1 MARRSSARLR
11 AKVSSTPQ
19 GKRVSKSGQDES
31 LHTPRRASKLTTLT
45 ESDEMPGAFPQSTS
59 PVETSPSR
67 LAEHIAQAITGEHAT
82 PKHATPIKP
91 SMEEMHPQKYQMT
104 TAKPLDEARWLGFSN
119 MVPQTEPAKGSNKIV
134 AQQGTPT
141 KMQKAKAA
149 FEHPPDFKFTF
160 NRPSLDLSPEA
171 RKLMAE
177 KRDEAAKIR
186 GQMKASQESG
196 TTARDLLAR
205 KMATP
210 KAKIGRFSDVHMN
223 QFKKMDSI
231 ADHPSAFRA
240 DAVRSNPAHDDKT
253 PKKTSSYPNLA
264 VPKSLKRTQSKA
276 DLTQSSTA
284 LPRPTSKPD
293 LHQPPATE
301 APAKRVKRELEDD
314 TATSRPRSAGSDE
327 PAPAAATPKPSTSLR
342 HPHTNTHLKGLG
354 TPTAAS
360 LARAASVKS
369 IKRTMIPAL
378 ARSPSKPDMS
388 SLSQHQH
395 QPKPSTPLL
404 ARSPSKLAP
413 PATVFESKINST
425 ALEPQSP
432 LLSRSAVKPPPRT
445 HASTLEHDDA
455 DQEPSVRF
463 LARSP
468 SKMSMTEKIEGEDQP
483 NKTKLL
489 LRSPS
494 KIAIPEASDNST
506 QTPAKSTG
514 TNLMSRF
521 NLLRK
526 SPVKSILRT
535 PQRLYSN
542 DPLKLASGT
551 HFATPEKDNDMAA
564 RPFLAAPPKTAP
576 VRKHVDFT
584 ASTKGIPGLEDRPQ
598 TPSKESINHSQPTK
612 DVQASV
618 VEPSLPH
625 FSYPSLPPHDT
636 DVKKSHRR
644 MTMALPSDF
653 TFRAGGEIVFGP
665 SPNRTAA
672 SSNIKASIRH
682 VSAEPE
688 LASASSKK
696 RKLSGLDDQH
706 TGTSRNQELSDKEN
720 SHLESEAE
728 HRPAKKAK
736 TSAPDVRTTQPS
748 KTPQPAKTPRRFTT
762 LGVKPK
768 STQKPTPKRPG
779 LLSQARLNAL
789 ATPKRR

>member
-1 MARRSSARLR
+1 MSNF
-11 AKVSSTPQ
+11 
-19 GKRVSKSGQDES
+19 GQDER
-31 LHTPRRASKLTTLT
+31 LHTPRTAPNKLMTLA

-59 PVETSPSR
+59 PVATSPSR

-119 MVPQTEPAKGSNKIV
+119 MVPQTEPAKGSNKIA

-149 FEHPPDFKFTF
+149 FEHPPDFQFTF

-171 RKLMAE
+171 RMLMAE
-177 KRDEAAKIR
+177 KREEAAKIR
-186 GQMKASQESG
+186 GQMKASQEMS

-210 KAKIGRFSDVHMN
+210 KPKIGRFSDVHMN

-240 DAVRSNPAHDDKT
+240 DAVRSNPAGAQDDKT
-253 PKKTSSYPNLA
+253 PKKTSSHPA
-264 VPKSLKRTQSKA
+264 GTVTKSLKRTQSKA
-276 DLTQSSTA
+276 ELTQPPTA
-284 LPRPTSKPD
+284 LPRATSKRD
-293 LHQPPATE
+293 LYQPPATE
-301 APAKRVKRELEDD
+301 APAKRVKRSLEDD
-314 TATSRPRSAGSDE
+314 TATSRPRSAGSDAPV
-327 PAPAAATPKPSTSLR
+327 PAPAPAPATPKPSLSLKYA
-342 HPHTNTHLKGLG
+342 HTNTHLKGLG

-369 IKRTMIPAL
+369 AKRTMIPAL
-378 ARSPSKPDMS
+378 TRSPSKPDMS
-388 SLSQHQH
+388 SASQH

-445 HASTLEHDDA
+445 HAPAIETDGAER
-455 DQEPSVRF
+455 EPNVRF

-468 SKMSMTEKIEGEDQP
+468 SKMSVVEKIEGEDQP
-483 NKTKLL
+483 KKTKLL
-489 LRSPS
+489 SRSPS
-494 KIAIPEASDNST
+494 KIAIPEASSNPT
-506 QTPAKSTG
+506 MTPAKSTG

-551 HFATPEKDNDMAA
+551 HFATPEKDNDMSA

-584 ASTKGIPGLEDRPQ
+584 ASTKGITGLEDRPQ
-598 TPSKESINHSQPTK
+598 TPSKKPISDSQPTK
-612 DVQASV
+612 DVQTSV
-618 VEPSLPH
+618 VEPSLPQ
-625 FSYPSLPPHDT
+625 FSYPSLPSHET

-653 TFRAGGEIVFGP
+653 TFRAGGEIVFAP
-665 SPNRTAA
+665 SPNRTAT
-672 SSNIKASIRH
+672 SSNMKASIRH

-688 LASASSKK
+688 LASAPSKK
-696 RKLSGLDDQH
+696 RKLSGLDEQE
-706 TGTSRNQELSDKEN
+706 TATSRKQESSDKEN
-720 SHLESEAE
+720 NSLESEAE
-728 HRPAKKAK
+728 DRPAKKAK
-736 TSAPDVRTTQPS
+736 TSAPDVRPAQAS